1 MNKTYNNLTI
11 ENLIK
16 TKDFKELSLKQKED
30 LLANSQWFNQFSE
43 AQQEEIRL
51 GIENNVEVSIYAK
64 PEFDG
69 YQMEQIR
76 LGLKKNLDVSKYANP
91 EYHSKKMRG
100 IRLSLPKESTL
111 K

>member
-16 TKDFKELSLKQKED
+16 IKDFKELSLKQKED

-64 PEFDG
+64 PEFDE
-69 YQMEQIR
+69 YQMTEIRMGLEANIDVSQYAKTEIFWKEMEKIR
-76 LGLKKNLDVSKYANP
+76 LKL
-91 EYHSKKMRG
+91 M
-100 IRLSLPKESTL
+100 KESTV
-111 K
+111 